1 MKKNTSLDSIIPSGE
16 SKRSMLELEFIPKN
30 ETEDST
36 LIQIEENTYDE
47 IQDIF
52 EFIDNEFEN
61 SRHDFEKY
69 IIWNNTDILD
79 IVHLD

>member
-1 MKKNTSLDSIIPSGE
+1 MKSNK
-16 SKRSMLELEFIPKN
+16 LELEFIPKN
-30 ETEDST
+30 QNEDSKF
-36 LIQIEENTYDE
+36 IEIEENTYDE

-52 EFIDNEFEN
+52 EFIDNKFKN